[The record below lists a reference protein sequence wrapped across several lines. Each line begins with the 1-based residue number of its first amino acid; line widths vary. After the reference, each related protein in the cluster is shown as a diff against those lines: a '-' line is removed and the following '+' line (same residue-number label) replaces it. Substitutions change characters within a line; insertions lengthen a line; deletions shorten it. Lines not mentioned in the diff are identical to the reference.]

1 MTVKLPMSL
10 LQTEVDKKEIVLEN
24 LYKDKLKLENAIADV
39 ESEIIVCEE
48 TLNSFKEAVK
58 ILSKNKK

>member
-39 ESEIIVCEE
+39 ESEIIDCEE
-48 TLNSFKEAVK
+48 KLNSFKEAVK